1 MKHLIWMFG
10 LFFGCLI
17 IGICYVQRTGVEKI
31 KTLPKYCEKNCNIS
45 EIADYGN
52 GHYVIRIENATE
64 NGYEKYL
71 KQLEYAGFMKHSD
84 NGEDAMEGNILTASF
99 RRKEMVVTVSHAI
112 HIGETYISASEQI
125 GLSDHLVKIKNI
137 AKVKE

>member
-1 MKHLIWMFG
+1 MKIKGVLKVLKHLIWMFG

-71 KQLEYAGFMKHSD
+71 KQLEYAGFKKGD
-84 NGEDAMEGNILTASF
+84 F
-99 RRKEMVVTVSHAI
+99 RIDGDIIVEVGGQDKGFGHFCDHFA
-112 HIGETYISASEQI
+112 Q
-125 GLSDHLVKIKNI
+125 LS
-137 AKVKE
+137 